1 MSMLARTPAAF
12 EYTEN
17 KAAAAVAKT
26 ASNTQEQL
34 YRNAS
39 AWNEPRRKAH
49 VVPIK

>member
-1 MSMLARTPAAF
+1 MSILARTPVAF

-17 KAAAAVAKT
+17 KAAAAVAKA
-26 ASNTQEQL
+26 ASNAQEQL

-39 AWNEPRRKAH
+39 AWNEHRRKAY